1 MQSKM
6 ARMGVNGRFVVPA
19 QIRQAVGLRSGEKL
33 EVSLDEEGIH
43 LRTQRQMIAR
53 SQAICGSM
61 PVPVVCISDELI
73 AERRLEAKR
82 EEEEFWLKSWCSMPP
97 QCSP

>member
-1 MQSKM
+1 VADAIENGTHGSKW
-6 ARMGVNGRFVVPA
+6 
-19 QIRQAVGLRSGEKL
+19 QICRSGSNPSGVGLRSGEKL

-53 SQAICGSM
+53 SQAIMRKYASAGR
-61 PVPVVCISDELI
+61 CISDELI

-82 EEEEFWLKSWCSMPP
+82 EEEEFG
-97 QCSP
+97 

>member
-1 MQSKM
+1 MQSQM

-19 QIRQAVGLRSGEKL
+19 QIRQALGLRSGEKL
-33 EVSLDEEGIH
+33 EVSLDEDGIH

-53 SQAICGSM
+53 SQAIMRKYASAGR
-61 PVPVVCISDELI
+61 CISDELI

-82 EEEEFWLKSWCSMPP
+82 EEEEFG
-97 QCSP
+97 

>member
-1 MQSKM
+1 MQSQM

-53 SQAICGSM
+53 AQAIMRKYASPGR
-61 PVPVVCISDELI
+61 CISDELI

-82 EEEEFWLKSWCSMPP
+82 EEEEFG
-97 QCSP
+97 